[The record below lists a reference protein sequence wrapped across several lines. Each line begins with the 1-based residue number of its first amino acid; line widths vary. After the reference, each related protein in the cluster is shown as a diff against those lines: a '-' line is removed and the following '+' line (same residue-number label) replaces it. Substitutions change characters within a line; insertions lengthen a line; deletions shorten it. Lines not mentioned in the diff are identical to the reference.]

1 MTLLSPDIPLGAAH
15 PAVRRVDQSDLRWAL
30 SEGWKDFREKRGDV
44 IFLALIYPVV
54 GLIAGVAVFNSRMLP
69 LFFPLVAGLSI
80 FGPAVAAG
88 FYEIARRREQ
98 GLDSTWVH
106 FFDPMRG
113 RSRAALVQ
121 LTAGLVVL
129 FAGWVLA
136 AWAIYAATIG
146 ASEPAGMADFFHR
159 LFATPQGWTLI
170 VLGNL
175 VGFAFAVVTLVL
187 AVVSFPL
194 VVDKPVDAGRHGGHD
209 LGPGRDAE
217 PGGDGV
223 LGPQGRGPFGAG
235 FFARLRRPG
244 HRPAGAG
251 LRDLAPLYAAG
262 RTLRQ
267 RSSPVPI
274 AWGEGSKGWRTRR
287 GS

>member
-1 MTLLSPDIPLGAAH
+1 MTLLSPDIPLSAAH
-15 PAVRRVDQSDLRWAL
+15 PEVRRIDQGDLGWAL

-54 GLIAGVAVFNSRMLP
+54 GLAAGVAVFNSQMLP

-88 FYEIARRREQ
+88 FYEIARRREL

-106 FFDPMRG
+106 FFDPLRG
-113 RSRAALVQ
+113 RSRTALIL
-121 LTAGLVVL
+121 LTAGLAVL

-146 ASEPAGMADFFHR
+146 ASEPAGIADFFHR

-170 VLGNL
+170 VVGNL
-175 VGFAFAVVTLVL
+175 VGFAFAVVALVL

-194 VVDKPVDAGRHGGHD
+194 VVDKPVDAGTAVMTSVHAVMQNRAVMASWGLRVAG
-209 LGPGRDAE
+209 LL
-217 PGGDGV
+217 V
-223 LGPQGRGPFGAG
+223 LGSLPG
-235 FFARLRRPG
+235 FVGLAIVLPVLGYATWHLYTRLVER
-244 HRPAGAG
+244 
-251 LRDLAPLYAAG
+251 
-262 RTLRQ
+262 
-267 RSSPVPI
+267 
-274 AWGEGSKGWRTRR
+274 
-287 GS
+287 